1 MTNLPLTH
9 PGKVLD
15 EESGMTKQT
24 LAEYYLA
31 VAEHMLPH
39 VADRP
44 LSVVRCPE
52 GIGRPCF
59 FQKHVGLGLPKGVD
73 SILVTNRKTGKKED
87 FLTLSTSEGLVGMA
101 QMGVLE
107 IHPWG
112 SRNSSLEK
120 PDRVVFDLDPDAAIN
135 WATLAASAG
144 ELRAKLKDLGLESYL
159 KSTGGKGLHVV
170 VPIQPEHEW
179 PVIKELSRAV
189 VQCLEKTKPDLYV
202 TKMAKAFRK
211 NHIYLDYL
219 RNDREATSIA
229 PFSTRARSG
238 APIAIPLDWEELKSE
253 TRPIFRVTDFA
264 KWERRLRRDP
274 WKKMEKAAQHL
285 SDEVLRRVDAP
296 TRIREAKS

>member
-1 MTNLPLTH
+1 VKTLPLTH

-15 EESGMTKQT
+15 EESGMTKQA

-52 GIGRPCF
+52 GVGKPCF

-73 SILVTNRKTGKKED
+73 SIPVPNRKTGKKED
-87 FLTLSTSEGLVGMA
+87 FLTLSTPEGLIGMA

-112 SRNSSLEK
+112 SRNGSLEK
-120 PDRVVFDLDPDAAIN
+120 PDRIVFDLDPDAAID
-135 WATLAASAG
+135 WKALGTGAS
-144 ELRAKLKDLGLESYL
+144 ELRARLKELGLESYL

-179 PVIKELSRAV
+179 PVIKEFSRAV
-189 VQCLEKTKPDLYV
+189 VRSLEKTKPDLYV
-202 TKMAKAFRK
+202 TKMTKAIRK
-211 NHIYLDYL
+211 DHIYLDYL
-219 RNDREATSIA
+219 RNDREATSVA
-229 PFSTRARSG
+229 PFSPRARSG
-238 APIAIPLDWEELKSE
+238 VPVAIPLDWKELKSE
-253 TRPIFRVTDFA
+253 KRPIFRVTDFA
-264 KWERRLRRDP
+264 SWERRLRRDP
-274 WKKMEKAAQHL
+274 WGEMETAAQHL
-285 SDEVLRRVDAP
+285 SDQILRGVDAP
-296 TRIREAKS
+296 TQIRKTKS